1 MKLKRI
7 TLLLSCGIILTG
19 CKTPKS
25 KNPKNSIIAKEDGI
39 KILYR
44 RTADKIDTLKI
55 QKDKQVSFNFEDKNK
70 DSFGIIYEPQTRTQ
84 IQLYLKNGKSNK
96 VTIDSISKGEKTKK
110 LYYRFT
116 GENSSVNH
124 YISLKNVEAQ
134 QKLSSSIDGEYAPFK
149 EAVENYIKIRKN
161 QLDSVKD
168 EAFKK
173 EENTTLDYNTKVL
186 KLNYGFRKSLSKKI
200 KIDSIAPEITQLINE
215 KPLEEDN
222 LLSSEGYKN
231 YLGMMAQINFYKKN
245 PDHPEKLRSV
255 IDQME
260 FIQQY
265 FSNPKIIG
273 IIGGDFLRFYFYGTK
288 DTEKDDEV
296 KAFVNKYI
304 TDAVKK
310 KEFLKK
316 LKDRE
321 GFKAGDAAPNFSGV
335 DVNEKKFT
343 QDSFKGKYLVIK
355 VWATW
360 CDFCKKEDPAFTKLA
375 NQYKNS
381 DKVKFLAISIDE
393 KKKEWEDFMKKNDT
407 LSWQNIWVGKGFGAD
422 IIKDYK
428 IKGIPY
434 FTVID
439 PQGKFALAPGKDTT
453 SKPSKELGKNI
464 EKLLEK

>member
-1 MKLKRI
+1 MKLKRSI
-7 TLLLSCGIILTG
+7 LLLSCGIILTG
-19 CKTPKS
+19 CK
-25 KNPKNSIIAKEDGI
+25 NLKNSIIAKENGI
-39 KILYR
+39 KILYQ

-55 QKDKQVSFNFEDKNK
+55 QKDKPVSIRFDDKNEA
-70 DSFGIIYEPQTRTQ
+70 SFGIIYEPETRTQ
-84 IQLYLKNGKSNK
+84 IQLYLKNDKSNK
-96 VTIDSISKGEKTKK
+96 IIIDSISKGEKAKK

-116 GENSSVNH
+116 GENASVNH
-124 YISLKNVEAQ
+124 YISLKNVEAN

-149 EAVENYIKIRKN
+149 EAVENYIKIREN

-173 EENTTLDYNTKVL
+173 EENTTLTYNKKVL
-186 KLNYGFRKSLSKKI
+186 KLNYGFRKSFSNKI

-260 FIQQY
+260 FIPQY

-273 IIGGDFLRFYFYGTK
+273 TIGGDLLRFYFYGTK

-296 KAFVNKYI
+296 KTFVNKYI
-304 TDAVKK
+304 TDTAKK

-321 GFKAGDAAPNFSGV
+321 AFKAGDVAPDFSGV
-335 DVNEKKFT
+335 DANKKKIT
-343 QDSFKGKYLVIK
+343 LNDFKGKYLVID

-360 CDFCKKEDPAFTKLA
+360 CKYCKKEAPAFTKLVE
-375 NQYKNS
+375 QYKNN

-393 KKKEWEDFMKKNDT
+393 KKKEWDDFMKKNDT
-407 LSWQNIWVGKGFGAD
+407 LSWKNIWVGKGFGAD
-422 IIKDYK
+422 IVKDYK

-434 FTVID
+434 FAIIG
-439 PQGKFALAPGKDTT
+439 PQGKFALAPGKETT
-453 SKPSKELGKNI
+453 SKPSKELGKNL